1 MRGLFLA
8 AVAALAMSFTAH
20 AAPISATGAVAIVN
34 VTTDPAGVSIDQNT
48 QFTFGF
54 SLFSSGTGD
63 LSIVPIGSNIVTQ
76 TITATLG
83 SVVQFVASWGSF
95 AGVVE
100 AVNVSG
106 DPSNRVVDVVAMG
119 VFTPDAGPPDLT
131 AFDPGD
137 EPDLLR
143 DADRRSD
150 CCRLGVLHHRIG
162 AGAGTD
168 EPRAFRHGAG
178 RSRPGRPQAPG
189 GLTIGASARGGR
201 GASGH
206 ATAMPVP
213 ETEPAS
219 SRRAVP

>member
-1 MRGLFLA
+1 MRRLFLA

-83 SVVQFVASWGSF
+83 LVVQFVASWGSF
-95 AGVVE
+95 AGFVE

-131 AFDPGD
+131 AFDPG
-137 EPDLLR
+137 PMSLTFS
-143 DADRRSD
+143 A
-150 CCRLGVLHHRIG
+150 
-162 AGAGTD
+162 T
-168 EPRAFRHGAG
+168 
-178 RSRPGRPQAPG
+178 QTG
-189 GLTIGASARGGR
+189 GPTAAVSASYTIASV
-201 GASGH
+201 
-206 ATAMPVP
+206 PVP
-213 ETEPAS
+213 APMSLALFGMGLAGLGLVARKRPA
-219 SRRAVP
+219 A